1 MQGIECKTSWALG
14 AFVPGKGLSF
24 CLLASLQDSTHTLR
38 ENGVGVV
45 SCSW

>member
-1 MQGIECKTSWALG
+1 MQDSEGKTLGAVG

-24 CLLASLQDSTHTLR
+24 CLLASLQDSTLTLR
-38 ENGVGVV
+38 ENSVGVV